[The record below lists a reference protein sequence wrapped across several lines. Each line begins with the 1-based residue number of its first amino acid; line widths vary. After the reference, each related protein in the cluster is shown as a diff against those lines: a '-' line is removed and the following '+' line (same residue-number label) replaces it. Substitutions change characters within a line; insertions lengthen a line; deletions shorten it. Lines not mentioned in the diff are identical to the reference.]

1 MRSFIAIAI
10 PEHCKKLLDRL
21 QHPLRESEADVR
33 WTSIDNIHLTLK
45 FLGEA
50 DPAAMPGLVE
60 RLRGVVSPLVPFS
73 LRLHGVGGFPDLRH
87 PRVIWCGIEGNI
99 EKLKL
104 LQAAIETA
112 CAQGGFPAEPRP
124 FQPHLTLG
132 RVRGK
137 RNLHRL
143 LACIRIS
150 DDHEGTFEVREIG
163 LYQSTLTPHGSI
175 YKMLAELVL
184 GSPRSSS

>member
-1 MRSFIAIAI
+1 MRTFIAIAI
-10 PEHCKKLLDRL
+10 PDDCKKLLDRL
-21 QHPLRESEADVR
+21 QHPLRDSGADVR

-45 FLGEA
+45 FLGEV
-50 DPAAMPGLVE
+50 DPATIPGLVE
-60 RLRGVVSPLVPFS
+60 RLGGVVAPQVRFS

-87 PRVIWCGIEGNI
+87 PRVIWCGIEGDI
-99 EKLKL
+99 ERLKL
-104 LQAAIETA
+104 LQAGIESA
-112 CAQGGFPAEPRP
+112 CAQAGFPVEPRP

-143 LACIRIS
+143 LDCIRMI

-175 YKMLAELVL
+175 YKMLAALVL